1 MKHLKKLTI
10 TLALAFT
17 GVLASW
23 AQDEYVTV
31 DPTANANEWTFEMPD
46 ADVELEVT
54 YYTDEE
60 VAEME
65 EAAFTAGVELTKAAK
80 GEWTLAEMP
89 GFDIELEV
97 EYETA
102 LALSEAD
109 DNTAAL
115 AEWNGYEADVTLT
128 RSLVAGG
135 WNTLAVPFDISEA
148 NYTQLQTLLTTKDG
162 SIILKQLSSSEL
174 SGNTLTLNFTNAN
187 EIKAGQPYLVKVSS
201 SVNLATLP
209 AALALL
215 SLPNPFAGVIISK
228 TAAPSETAYADFIPT
243 LGLTEVTGDTKE
255 ILFVGSGNKLTHP
268 STLPGNMKGFRGYF
282 KLKGDAVSANGFS
295 LNLGEE
301 TTGIRPT
308 PSPSLYGGEW
318 YDLSGRKLT
327 QEPTQK
333 GVYVVNGKKVIIK

>member
-1 MKHLKKLTI
+1 MNMKHLKKLTI

-31 DPTANANEWTFEMPD
+31 DPTANANEWTLQMPD

-60 VAEME
+60 LFAD
-65 EAAFTAGVELTKAAK
+65 GIELTKT
-80 GEWTLAEMP
+80 GDGTWTLAEMP
-89 GFDIELEV
+89 GFDVELEV

-102 LALSEAD
+102 LALNEVD
-109 DNTAAL
+109 DNTAKL
-115 AEWNGYEADVTLT
+115 DEWNGYEADVTLT

-148 NYTQLQTLLTTKDG
+148 NYTQLQTLLTPMDG

-174 SGNTLTLNFTNAN
+174 SGNTLTLNFTDATSI
-187 EIKAGQPYLVKVSS
+187 EAGKPYLVKVSS
-201 SVNLATLP
+201 SVDLATLSATIDAL
-209 AALALL
+209 AALNPALT
-215 SLPNPFAGVIISK
+215 NPFKGVIISK

-243 LGLTEVTGDTKE
+243 LGLTEVSGDTKE